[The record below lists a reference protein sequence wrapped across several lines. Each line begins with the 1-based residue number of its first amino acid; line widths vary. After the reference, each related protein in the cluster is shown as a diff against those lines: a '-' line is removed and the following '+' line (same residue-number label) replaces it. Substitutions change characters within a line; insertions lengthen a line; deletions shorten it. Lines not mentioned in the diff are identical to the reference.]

1 MTILVSDNG
10 PVRTITLNR
19 PAVRNAIDI
28 PLRLDLAAAI
38 ADAGRDTG
46 VRAIVLT
53 GAGPMFC
60 SGGDIATMQQTSEAA
75 AVERVQ
81 LAQQVIR
88 EIWATPKP
96 VVAAVEGGA
105 IGAGTALAAACDLVI
120 AARDARFATT
130 FLNVGLAGDM
140 GVNASLPARIGVG
153 RTRQML
159 MTARSIT
166 ATQALEWGLVD
177 AIAEPGNALAQ
188 AETEAATLA
197 ARPAAALGAIKRCS
211 RPRRTCTPSMSSIV
225 KPIAKQSF
233 SAPTTSPRGPPRSGR
248 NARHSSAATPEFSDD
263 VDDRR
268 PL

>member
-28 PLRLDLAAAI
+28 PLRIDLAAAI
-38 ADAGRDTG
+38 ADADGDAG

-60 SGGDIATMQQTSEAA
+60 SGGDIATMQPATEAA
-75 AVERVQ
+75 TVERVQ
-81 LAQQVIR
+81 LAQKVIR

-96 VVAAVEGGA
+96 VLAAVEGGA
-105 IGAGTALAAACDLVI
+105 VGAGTALAAACDLVI

-140 GVNASLPARIGVG
+140 GINVSLPARIGVG

-159 MTARSIT
+159 MTARPIT

-177 AIAEPGNALAQ
+177 ALAEPGNALSQ

-197 ARPAAALGAIKRCS
+197 ARPAAALGAIKQLL
-211 RPRRTCTPSMSSIV
+211 
-225 KPIAKQSF
+225 A
-233 SAPTTSPRGPPRSGR
+233 SAPHLHPLDILDREADCQAKLFGTEDFAEGTAAFREKRPAQFGI
-248 NARHSSAATPEFSDD
+248 NAGVQR
-263 VDDRR
+263 
-268 PL
+268 

>member
-1 MTILVSDNG
+1 MTILISDNG

-28 PLRLDLAAAI
+28 PLRIDLAKAI
-38 ADAGRDTG
+38 ADADRDGG

-60 SGGDIATMQQTSEAA
+60 SGGDIATMRPTTEAA
-75 AVERVQ
+75 AMERVQ
-81 LAQQVIR
+81 LVQQVIR

-130 FLNVGLAGDM
+130 FLNVGLAGDT
-140 GVNASLPARIGVG
+140 GVNASLPARIGIG
-153 RTRQML
+153 RTRRML
-159 MTARSIT
+159 MTARPIS
-166 ATQALEWGLVD
+166 ATEALEWGLVD
-177 AIAEPGNALAQ
+177 ALAEPGNALAQ

-197 ARPAAALGAIKRCS
+197 ARPAAALGTIKQMLAAAPGMNPLDILDREAACQA
-211 RPRRTCTPSMSSIV
+211 RLFETDDFAEGVAAFREKRAPRFGSEAGVQR
-225 KPIAKQSF
+225 
-233 SAPTTSPRGPPRSGR
+233 
-248 NARHSSAATPEFSDD
+248 
-263 VDDRR
+263 
-268 PL
+268 

>member
-1 MTILVSDNG
+1 MTILISDNG

-38 ADAGRDTG
+38 ADADRDTG

-60 SGGDIATMQQTSEAA
+60 SGGDIATMQQTTEDA

-159 MTARSIT
+159 MTARPIT

-197 ARPAAALGAIKRCS
+197 ARPAAALGAIKQ
-211 RPRRTCTPSMSSIV
+211 ML
-225 KPIAKQSF
+225 A
-233 SAPTTSPRGPPRSGR
+233 SAPHLHPLDVLDREAACQAKLFSTDDFAEGTAAFREKRPAQFGS
-248 NARHSSAATPEFSDD
+248 NAGVQR
-263 VDDRR
+263 
-268 PL
+268 